1 MMTVF
6 DYYQGTLF
14 FIFLAVLLTL
24 SLIRCACAKPAG
36 GFVWVSSVL
45 VAVLVFA
52 GKPGEAGWLLAA
64 LVWYVLLILFWQH
77 EREKRGRLE
86 WLYHLL
92 LILALVP
99 LILCK
104 AYGLLQVSLFGFTG
118 ISYLTF
124 RVVQILIEIYDGVIT
139 RVRVTEILPFFL
151 FFPSFSSGPIDRS
164 RRFTED
170 LSKDRSREEALSLAV
185 DGFVQLLTG
194 MIYKFILAGVF
205 FKAMAFLDTP
215 DAVWYHRIGYA
226 YAYGL
231 YLFFDFAGYSRMAV
245 GTAFVMGIELP
256 GNFRAPFLAVDM
268 RDFWDRWHITLSHWF
283 RDFVFTRFVMYST
296 RRKWF
301 KDRLTRACVGFM
313 VNMGIMG
320 LWHGLTPAYILYGLY
335 HGALLALTEVYQKKS
350 AFYKKNKNRKG
361 YRLAS
366 WFITMQMVFFGFYI
380 FSGQLI

>member
-14 FIFLAVLLTL
+14 FSLLVLL
-24 SLIRCACAKPAG
+24 LIISVIRGAAEKPAG
-36 GFVWVSSVL
+36 GFALLSSVL
-45 VAVLVFA
+45 TAVFVFA
-52 GKPGEAGWLLAA
+52 GKADQACWLLVSLA
-64 LVWYVLLILFWQH
+64 WYLGLILFWQY
-77 EREKRGRLE
+77 EREKRGRAE
-86 WLYHLL
+86 RLYHVVLVL
-92 LILALVP
+92 SLVP
-99 LILCK
+99 LICCK
-104 AYGLLQVSLFGFTG
+104 VSGLLHASLFAFTG

-124 RVVQILIEIYDGVIT
+124 RVVQILIEMYDGVIT
-139 RVRVTEILPFFL
+139 RVRVRDILTFFL

-164 RRFTED
+164 RRFEED
-170 LSKDRSREEALSLAV
+170 LTKRRTREEALSLTA
-185 DGFVQLLTG
+185 DGFVQLLSG

-245 GTAFVMGIELP
+245 GTAYVMGIELP

-301 KDRLTRACVGFM
+301 RDRLTRACVGFM

-335 HGALLALTEVYQKKS
+335 HGVLLAVTEVYQKKS
-350 AFYKKNKNRKG
+350 SFYKKNKNRKC
-361 YRLAS
+361 YRLVS
-366 WFITMQMVFFGFYI
+366 WFVTMQMVFFGFYI